1 MTQKNGLQPICPR
14 TRLRCFGG
22 AVRNGGT
29 SHTFRAEET
38 AELLPKNLA
47 RKARIQIDGR
57 HLLFGEYLLRRTKH
71 LLSSELAEKQ
81 ANEVRN
87 LTPTEVR

>member
-1 MTQKNGLQPICPR
+1 MIFVTENGRQSISPG

-22 AVRNGGT
+22 AVRYGGT

-38 AELLPKNLA
+38 VELLPENVP

-57 HLLFGEYLLRRTKH
+57 HLLFGEYLH
-71 LLSSELAEKQ
+71 AP
-81 ANEVRN
+81 N
-87 LTPTEVR
+87 